1 MVSWASAVV
10 LNRTDATLGDVSSVL
25 VIIAIVSLVVLAV
38 VMAATAI
45 WLMKSNRWE
54 PAPLAPLE
62 MMGEPAWNDA
72 DPLKRQLILDE
83 VRPDPLREVAR
94 EPEPAEDPVLRDPS
108 DPLPVIAPA
117 MFRTRATPDASSAP

>member
-1 MVSWASAVV
+1 
-10 LNRTDATLGDVSSVL
+10 VSSVL
-25 VIIAIVSLVVLAV
+25 VIIAIVSLVVLSV

-45 WLMKSNRWE
+45 WLIRSNRLE

-62 MMGEPAWNDA
+62 MMGEPDWQQA
-72 DPLKRQLILDE
+72 DPAERQLILDE

-94 EPEPAEDPVLRDPS
+94 EPEMAQDPVPRDPS

-117 MFRTRATPDASSAP
+117 MFRSRVTDDASSAP